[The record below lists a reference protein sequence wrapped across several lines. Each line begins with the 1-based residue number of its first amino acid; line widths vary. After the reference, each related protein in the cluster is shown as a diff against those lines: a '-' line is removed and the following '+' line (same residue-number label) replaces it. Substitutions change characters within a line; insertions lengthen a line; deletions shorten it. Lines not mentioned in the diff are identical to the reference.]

1 MDRQATRWRE
11 LEADI
16 AAGEVSVARADERDW
31 RGSRARWLEAERSG
45 CRRRRRRRR
54 ETDWR
59 KLGRLSPTLGGK
71 NLGHDP
77 FASAPRRSTLD
88 RDPFMLSDTALVM
101 QRNVRINLVS
111 YPRSLANCARGSGSV
126 YPIIQVPYDSY
137 GVFFSIACKG
147 KSFATRIIIFNYLR
161 ENTTLIKIDL
171 FIIIKLLLIEMFD
184 TMIFANENDVYGS
197 RFVYYTVLYDVFLSI
212 VM

>member
-1 MDRQATRWRE
+1 MEGGEGGGRMDRQATRWRE

-126 YPIIQVPYDSY
+126 YPII
-137 GVFFSIACKG
+137 
-147 KSFATRIIIFNYLR
+147 
-161 ENTTLIKIDL
+161 
-171 FIIIKLLLIEMFD
+171 
-184 TMIFANENDVYGS
+184 
-197 RFVYYTVLYDVFLSI
+197 
-212 VM
+212 